1 MLNLTRLHLGIAHES
16 QFQGL
21 GISQSSSGASLARP
35 LTFTSATLRTS
46 LMPFS
51 RRSSAR
57 WAEAIAL
64 SYAVSEHFTSKFA
77 QRERAAIPELALSCL
92 CRRKHSRF
100 LGLAKKCASG
110 STRADDANTGW
121 WRRCPELART
131 GLRP

>member
-1 MLNLTRLHLGIAHES
+1 DDRLSEPYGVREAGRICLTACHPNRVQARSAARLS
-16 QFQGL
+16 WP
-21 GISQSSSGASLARP
+21 RP
-35 LTFTSATLRTS
+35 DKAC
-46 LMPFS
+46 
-51 RRSSAR
+51 
-57 WAEAIAL
+57 
-64 SYAVSEHFTSKFA
+64 YAVSEHFTSKFA

-131 GLRP
+131 GLRPCFRT